1 MTDASSKNILIEEI
15 TSLKELSSYFNYDDI
30 KKLLKEKKIQ
40 ITNSTLKTYLH
51 SLTKDKVIFDAGKGW
66 YSSIEKQFE
75 LNKAPV
81 KGIIKTINKKLP
93 LLSFS
98 CWSTEQLNSF
108 THHILLKFITFVY
121 TDSDYIRNTAEI
133 LNDAGYSAYG
143 NPTKAEIAKL
153 FKLNEK
159 TVVLR
164 PSIFKQPENSDNC
177 SSIEKILVDFLI
189 ENRKF
194 KIMENSEA
202 EQVVKNV
209 LNSGRLNI
217 SSLFSYAKRRE
228 LVIPNAIN
236 QVRNNIKSEIVD

>member
-1 MTDASSKNILIEEI
+1 MTDASSKDIFIEEI

-75 LNKAPV
+75 LNKAPI
-81 KGIIKTINKKLP
+81 KEIIKTINQKLP

-108 THHILLKFITFVY
+108 THHILSKFITFVY
-121 TDSDYIRNTAEI
+121 TDSDYIRITAEI
-133 LNDAGYSAYG
+133 LNDAAYSAYE

-202 EQVVKNV
+202 EQVAKNA

-217 SSLFSYAKRRE
+217 SALFSYAKRRE
-228 LVIPNAIN
+228 LVIPNTIN